1 MDFTLGLISGLLI
14 GFRAR
19 DGIGIDDE
27 GALLAF
33 ADMGPF

>member
-1 MDFTLGLISGLLI
+1 VDFALGLIAGFLI

-27 GALLAF
+27 RALLAF